1 MARRRVG
8 VAALL
13 ALLLLLVAAPALAGG
28 AGDGGP
34 DGTDGAGTNRG
45 EDSEVSRGRGQGRDG
60 NGPPGQARD
69 DDADADDDTTAPSP
83 DERDGDERRE
93 RDRNQGPEVDHTS
106 RVTDE
111 GDATSSPRPDPADR
125 GGTAT
130 TPGSAS
136 SADSRETR
144 SVGTAT
150 STHSSQS
157 SQGGDGTPATSATPD
172 DEALP
177 DEEPSDETASES
189 QPSIRLETR
198 ADVARD
204 AEGRK
209 VVDRGEVASVTF
221 HYTLRNTGDEPV
233 TVVHLS
239 DEAVPALSVEALS
252 ATALAPGERAHAT
265 ASVDLREAPI
275 GGRQLSTAAL
285 ATAVTGDGT
294 RVSDAASETLRL
306 VGTTTTGEDRDDAA
320 LATEAGTTTP
330 HAGSHASDSTGTSI
344 QVMAAA
350 LVLLLTAVPLARRA
364 RWARRELAWPPGDVR
379 GSHAPR

>member
-1 MARRRVG
+1 MARRRAG

-13 ALLLLLVAAPALAGG
+13 ALLLLLVPAPATAG
-28 AGDGGP
+28 GDGGP
-34 DGTDGAGTNRG
+34 DGTHGAGPDRG
-45 EDSEVSRGRGQGRDG
+45 NGSEASPGRGQGPDG
-60 NGPPGQARD
+60 NGPPGQAPQSETDEDADSD
-69 DDADADDDTTAPSP
+69 DDATTPP
-83 DERDGDERRE
+83 PGERDGDEQQE
-93 RDRNQGPEVDHTS
+93 RDRDQGPEVDHTR

-125 GGTAT
+125 GGTAA
-130 TPGSAS
+130 TPGTAS
-136 SADSRETR
+136 SADSGETR
-144 SVGTAT
+144 PAGTAT
-150 STHSSQS
+150 STHG
-157 SQGGDGTPATSATPD
+157 SQGGHGTPATSATSD

-177 DEEPSDETASES
+177 DEAASES

-204 AEGRK
+204 ADGRK
-209 VVDRGEVASVTF
+209 VVDRDQVTSVTF
-221 HYTLRNTGDEPV
+221 HYTLRNTGNAPV

-239 DEAVPALSVEALS
+239 DEAVPALRVEELS
-252 ATALAPGERAHAT
+252 ATALAPGEQAHAT

-275 GGRQLSTAAL
+275 RGRQLSTAAL
-285 ATAVTGDGT
+285 ATAVTEDGT
-294 RVSDAASETLRL
+294 RVSDAASETFRL

-320 LATEAGTTTP
+320 LVTEAGTTTP

-364 RWARRELAWPPGDVR
+364 RWPRRELAWRPGDVR